1 VQHQKACRN
10 IPLLFQG
17 HRCRGTPD
25 REHTDDGLDL
35 PASVV
40 QKVRDVDRRG
50 YFTTDN
56 QPGQRHSW
64 LRPPGR
70 AQATA
75 PPLAPSISPK
85 RELWQCQECPK
96 DVRRQLRDVVV
107 SIVNE

>member
-1 VQHQKACRN
+1 MQHQKACRN

-75 PPLAPSISPK
+75 PPCTVNLAQTGALAVPGMPEGRSPSAS
-85 RELWQCQECPK
+85 
-96 DVRRQLRDVVV
+96 RRCCLHR
-107 SIVNE
+107 